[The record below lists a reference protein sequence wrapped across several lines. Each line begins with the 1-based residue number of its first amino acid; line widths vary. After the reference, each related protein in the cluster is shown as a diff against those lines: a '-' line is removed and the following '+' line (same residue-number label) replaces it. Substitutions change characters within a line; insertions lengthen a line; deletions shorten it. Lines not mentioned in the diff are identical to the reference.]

1 MEERK
6 IGFIGF
12 GEVGRTFAREM
23 KTRGAEVYY
32 YDVIGKQPEVEVP
45 FLPLQEL
52 ISTCGILLST
62 VPTHVAV
69 DAAKEASAFLSS
81 GKIYADMNSTSAS
94 VKKKVAQI
102 IESSGALFV
111 EGAILSLVGETGPK
125 AAILVAGPGAEA
137 FSRLMNQYG
146 LVNLKYFSP
155 RIGEA
160 SLVKM
165 IRSIFSKGVECLLLE
180 MMIAGRRAGV
190 EEYIWKDIV
199 EFMTKNP
206 FRTVAE
212 NWIKSHPRACE
223 RRYHEMLQVLETLE
237 DLRVE
242 PVMTRGT
249 RDFFHK
255 STTMGLGKV
264 FAVKPED
271 FRQVPNYLEQAS
283 KGKE

>member
-1 MEERK
+1 MEEKK

-12 GEVGRTFAREM
+12 GEVGRSFAREM
-23 KTRGAEVYY
+23 KTKGAEVYY

-45 FLPLQEL
+45 FLPLPEL

-69 DAAKEASAFLSS
+69 DAAKEASVFLRS

-94 VKKKVAQI
+94 VKKDVARV
-102 IESSGALFV
+102 IEKSGASFV
-111 EGAILSLVGETGPK
+111 EGAILSLVGETGPR
-125 AAILVAGPGAEA
+125 AAILVAGPEAEA
-137 FSRLMNQYG
+137 FSRLMNRYG

-155 RIGEA
+155 HIGDA

-199 EFMTKNP
+199 EFMTNNP

-237 DLRVE
+237 DLQVE

-249 RDFFHK
+249 RDFFHR
-255 STTMGLGKV
+255 STAMGLGKI
-264 FAVKPED
+264 FSAKPED

-283 KGKE
+283 RGKE